1 MKSKVL
7 NMLVLIS
14 SLFGFLEWGGGH
26 KMFLFQL
33 EAEVFSK
40 FIQEPLSIL
49 HPFIIL
55 PFLGQALLL
64 ITLFQ
69 KRPGKL
75 LTYSGIAGIGILLLL
90 MFFIGC
96 LNLDFKILLSTI
108 PFLAISFYTIWYTI
122 TMKAK
127 MPANEAQIDP

>member
-14 SLFGFLEWGGGH
+14 SLFGFLEWGGGN

-40 FIQEPLSIL
+40 FIQDPLSTL

-69 KRPGKL
+69 KKPGKI
-75 LTYSGIAGIGILLLL
+75 LTYFGISGIGTLLLV
-90 MFFIGC
+90 MFLIGC

-108 PFLAISFYTIWYTI
+108 PFLAISFYTIWYN
-122 TMKAK
+122 MKIK
-127 MPANEAQIDP
+127 TVKPGS